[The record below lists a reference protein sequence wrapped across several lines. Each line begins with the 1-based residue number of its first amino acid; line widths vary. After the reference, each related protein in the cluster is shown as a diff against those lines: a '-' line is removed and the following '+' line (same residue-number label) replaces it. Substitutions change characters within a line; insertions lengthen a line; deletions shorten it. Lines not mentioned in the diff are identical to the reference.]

1 MTSEVKISLAN
12 AKDRNSGVAGFY
24 YKKLTEEDIRNNKI
38 YTKEEMEYVEDIRKK
53 LEIEKGQETDG
64 THKIAIIVRDKAG
77 NTSGYVTVEIKKDET
92 PPHTPV
98 LSYSDVTATGFTLKA
113 ATADDLGG
121 PITYKFYTIINGTQ
135 TFLGSSETGS
145 LEVSGLET
153 GRGYN
158 VYVEA
163 SDEAGNTS
171 SSLDSVN
178 GQGYV
183 TIITKKTLNTP
194 DIIVRGDA
202 GNGWYRGNVIVT
214 IKDRSDS
221 CCIRNST
228 NKIFSKWSNHRRRYS
243 IWKRKNINYFKRRN
257 NNNNSVGNK

>member
-12 AKDRNSGVAGFY
+12 ARDRNSGVAGFW
-24 YKKLTEEDIRNNKI
+24 YKKLTQEDITSGKI
-38 YTKEEMEYVEDIRKK
+38 YTAEEMEYVEDIKKK

-64 THKIAIIVRDKAG
+64 THKIAFAVRDKAG
-77 NTSGYVTVEIKKDET
+77 NKSGYVTVEIKKDET

-98 LSYSDVTATGFTLKA
+98 LTYSDVTANGFTLKA
-113 ATADDLGG
+113 ETADDLGG
-121 PITYKFYTIINGTQ
+121 PITYKFYTIINGT
-135 TFLGSSETGS
+135 TAFLGASETGS

-163 SDEAGNTS
+163 SDEAGNIA

-194 DIIVRGDA
+194 DIIVRGEV
-202 GNGWYRGNVIVT
+202 GNGWYRGNVVVT
-214 IKDRSDS
+214 IRDRSKRK
-221 CCIRNST
+221 CIRNSS
-228 NKIFSKWSNHRRRYS
+228 NKI
-243 IWKRKNINYFKRRN
+243 
-257 NNNNSVGNK
+257 